1 MKNYKALPLSIL
13 CTASSVFAVNVTAE
27 EQAPA
32 TPVTVEIVAEQSST
46 ASINEVG
53 KIKATDSAALTFSA
67 GEKLKALNF
76 SDGDVVKEGELIAQL
91 DDDQAKAEL
100 DKAESSL
107 ALAESKLNR
116 VLALLKKQPDSMSA
130 QDVEELKQ
138 EANLARADFRQK
150 KTDMQNYQLIAP
162 FDGQLTNFTHS
173 VGSRVEAA
181 TALVSLIKLDP
192 VEVHYSISQSE
203 VGKAKLGQTVSLTVD
218 AYQDQTF
225 TGTVNYIAPL
235 VDESSGRVEIHAHLD
250 NPDNAL
256 VPGMFAKVSQT
267 VSEEHAEVVVS
278 QTAIETDGDE
288 RFVWVVENEK
298 AIKRPITLGENTNNG
313 YVVIESGLNLGET
326 VVVTGRQNLT
336 SGSRVAVKQTKS
348 QLTLPSRTLP
358 AQPEKQVEEEKTVAE
373 NETPVSSE
381 TPETE
386 AAEVKTEESQ
396 AVVEPTD
403 TKTEEVTDEAS

>member
-1 MKNYKALPLSIL
+1 MKNAKALPLSVL
-13 CTASSVFAVNVTAE
+13 CTASSVYAVNVIA
-27 EQAPA
+27 QDQVPA
-32 TPVTVEIVAEQSST
+32 IPVTIEVVTEQSS
-46 ASINEVG
+46 AVSLNEVG

-67 GEKLKALNF
+67 GEKLKSLKF

-107 ALAESKLNR
+107 ALAESKLDR

-138 EANLARADFRQK
+138 QANLARADFRQK
-150 KTDMQNYQLIAP
+150 KTDMQNYQLVAP

-203 VGKAKLGQTVSLTVD
+203 VGKAKLGQHVSLTVD

-225 TGTVNYIAPL
+225 TGKVNYIAPL
-235 VDESSGRVEIHAHLD
+235 VDESSGRVEIHAHFD
-250 NPDNAL
+250 NPENAL

-267 VSEEHAEVVVS
+267 IGEAKPHLVVS
-278 QTAIETDGDE
+278 QTSVGADGDQ
-288 RFVWVVENEK
+288 RFVWVVEDNK
-298 AIKRPITLGENTNNG
+298 AIKRPVELGENTNSG
-313 YVVIESGLNLGET
+313 YVTIESGLKLGET
-326 VVVTGRQNLT
+326 VVVTGRQNLNHEAPVSVQNTT
-336 SGSRVAVKQTKS
+336 SPV
-348 QLTLPSRTLP
+348 TLPSRTLP
-358 AQPEKQVEEEKTVAE
+358 AQPAIEAEAEKPAAELPTEVEKVQKKVAE
-373 NETPVSSE
+373 PANEKPAEVTN
-381 TPETE
+381 E
-386 AAEVKTEESQ
+386 AA
-396 AVVEPTD
+396 
-403 TKTEEVTDEAS
+403 

>member
-1 MKNYKALPLSIL
+1 MKNSKALPLSIL
-13 CTASSVFAVNVTAE
+13 CTASSVYAVNVIAE
-27 EQAPA
+27 DQVPA
-32 TPVTVEIVAEQSST
+32 TPVTVEVVAEQSSA
-46 ASINEVG
+46 ASLNEVG

-67 GEKLKALNF
+67 GEKLKSLKF
-76 SDGDVVKEGELIAQL
+76 SDGDVVKKGELIAQL

-107 ALAESKLNR
+107 ALAESKLDR

-138 EANLARADFRQK
+138 QANLARADFRQK

-203 VGKAKLGQTVSLTVD
+203 VGKAKLGQAVSLTVD

-225 TGTVNYIAPL
+225 TGKVNYIAPL
-235 VDESSGRVEIHAHLD
+235 VDESSGRVEIHAHFD
-250 NPDNAL
+250 NPENAL

-267 VSEEHAEVVVS
+267 IGEANSHLVVS
-278 QTAIETDGDE
+278 QTSIGADGDQ
-288 RFVWVVENEK
+288 RFVWVVEDNK
-298 AIKRPITLGENTNNG
+298 AIKRPVELGENTNNG
-313 YVVIESGLNLGET
+313 YVTIESGLKLGET
-326 VVVTGRQNLT
+326 VVVTGRQNLNHEAPV
-336 SGSRVAVKQTKS
+336 SVQNTKS
-348 QLTLPSRTLP
+348 PVTLPSRTLP
-358 AQPEKQVEEEKTVAE
+358 AQPVKEAEAEKPAAELPTEVEKGEKKVAE
-373 NETPVSSE
+373 PANEKPAEVTN
-381 TPETE
+381 E
-386 AAEVKTEESQ
+386 AA
-396 AVVEPTD
+396 
-403 TKTEEVTDEAS
+403 